1 MLVLPFFMD
10 ASNICISGWQH
21 SFTSLHFMHL
31 WFNFWCFFRPTQM
44 LHPNLVYFG
53 HLSWVHSLHFEVEK
67 SLSIPIP
74 WNVYLKLPIFSIQFF
89 YQLSFISHF
98 ILKLLFF
105 KKNPKPST
113 KHFFHSPSSQNS
125 IFLLPEASWYFS
137 CKSFFVPSLDTFH
150 FKILPI
156 CLLRGVPF
164 VYSLLASSDIFLFSV
179 SYGYP
184 IYLHLFLFSYVYCYI
199 FTAQDLFCC
208 KNDLLA
214 LLPCIAFVT
223 LCLISLGFLPF

>member
-10 ASNICISGWQH
+10 AGNICISGWQH

-67 SLSIPIP
+67 SLPIPIP

-105 KKNPKPST
+105 KKNP
-113 KHFFHSPSSQNS
+113 NRLLS
-125 IFLLPEASWYFS
+125 I
-137 CKSFFVPSLDTFH
+137 SFIPLQA
-150 FKILPI
+150 KILFSF
-156 CLLRGVPF
+156 CLKPP
-164 VYSLLASSDIFLFSV
+164 DIFPVNHS
-179 SYGYP
+179 SYHP
-184 IYLHLFLFSYVYCYI
+184 
-199 FTAQDLFCC
+199 
-208 KNDLLA
+208 
-214 LLPCIAFVT
+214 
-223 LCLISLGFLPF
+223 